1 MHGGAYLKIY
11 RGGAYR
17 KVSGYINIYFV
28 IGAHNAWWG
37 GAPIAKYIWGAPIAK
52 DLGRCHNLSVLIDG
66 GGAYGI
72 GDIRAHNTWGRL

>member
-1 MHGGAYLKIY
+1 MHG
-11 RGGAYR
+11 
-17 KVSGYINIYFV
+17 
-28 IGAHNAWWG
+28 G
-37 GAPIAKYIWGAPIAK
+37 GAPIAKYIYGGGGRGAHIAK

>member
-1 MHGGAYLKIY
+1 MVGGGGAYN
-11 RGGAYR
+11 
-17 KVSGYINIYFV
+17 NIY
-28 IGAHNAWWG
+28 IG
-37 GAPIAKYIWGAPIAK
+37 GAPIAK

>member
-1 MHGGAYLKIY
+1 MVGGAL
-11 RGGAYR
+11 
-17 KVSGYINIYFV
+17 
-28 IGAHNAWWG
+28 
-37 GAPIAKYIWGAPIAK
+37 IAKYIWGAPIAK

>member
-1 MHGGAYLKIY
+1 MHG
-11 RGGAYR
+11 
-17 KVSGYINIYFV
+17 
-28 IGAHNAWWG
+28 W
-37 GAPIAKYIWGAPIAK
+37 GAPIAKYIWGGGVPIAK